1 MVLLTNMSSLTIKV
15 SKIHER
21 AKLPVYA
28 TVGSACA
35 DVSTVESVMVPAGG
49 TAVISTGLC
58 FEIPTGFCIKAHSR
72 SGHGFKFGVRLANC
86 TGIIDSD
93 YRGELKLKLKNDS
106 NAPLNIVAGERIAQI
121 EIAEVIQ
128 GDFVE
133 VSQLT
138 QTVRGDGGFGST
150 GA

>member
-1 MVLLTNMSSLTIKV
+1 MTKFLPIKV
-15 SKIHER
+15 AKIHER

-58 FEIPTGFCIKAHSR
+58 FEIPDGFCIKAHSR

-121 EIAEVIQ
+121 EVAEVIQ
-128 GDFVE
+128 GSFVE
-133 VSQLT
+133 ASTLST
-138 QTVRGDGGFGST
+138 TVRGDGGFGST